1 MMFCDWKLYICGDNG
16 LKFFGKGPQ
25 ILLYGVER
33 LGSLHQAAAEMCIRD
48 RAMPTPRRMLPV
60 CFLPCFSAQPIS
72 AAVSYTHLDVYKR
85 QQ

>member
-33 LGSLHQAAAEMCIRD
+33 LGSLHQAAAEMNLSYSKALHMIQTAKRVWGSLCWR
-48 RAMPTPRRMLPV
+48 PK
-60 CFLPCFSAQPIS
+60 
-72 AAVSYTHLDVYKR
+72 AAACTAVAAA
-85 QQ
+85 